1 MQYFG
6 ARESSSVWRLTNDKL
21 GDIMNGEGLDFVL
34 LWSKR
39 IDEVFLAEF
48 SVINFLELAKP
59 E

>member
-6 ARESSSVWRLTNDKL
+6 AKESSSVWRLTNDKL
-21 GDIMNGEGLDFVL
+21 VDIMNGEGLDFVL

>member
-1 MQYFG
+1 
-6 ARESSSVWRLTNDKL
+6 
-21 GDIMNGEGLDFVL
+21 MNGEGLDFVL